1 MKTRWTLGLTAVAVV
16 LMTALVMLN
25 AGQDEADRR
34 PAEPSVGGPDAA
46 AVLPSSRSSTEPSA
60 PHGDKRE
67 ARAASPSDLPPSA
80 GDEVR
85 FDCAPAMRPW
95 TETDMEAART
105 EDEALR
111 ARWLELLLP
120 TEDPDLRFAAALL
133 LDEEDPERLEV
144 LWSAVEAGDE
154 RPLTLHR
161 LLTTCLAQPA
171 APRCTDEKLVA
182 RAIAADPHNG
192 AMWLAA
198 AALRLSRNDP
208 QAAREAMERAAA
220 ASTHR
225 EYFVDAVLAR
235 EQGLAATSELD
246 YSERVVFAIA
256 LEATTPIP
264 FTRLSRACDE
274 RAETNPLWRGTCA
287 ELGRSAARRAH
298 TLLGRLLGLGLQWT
312 AAKADG
318 DAAESAAIS
327 EKLSA
332 LRALTRDDRRTEAET
347 VLRYDDGV
355 ARAYVA
361 EWRTRGEA
369 AALSYIIREVERL
382 KRIPGYDPCR
392 DKTSARG
399 Q

>member
-1 MKTRWTLGLTAVAVV
+1 
-16 LMTALVMLN
+16 MTSLVILD
-25 AGQDEADRR
+25 AGQDESARTPAD
-34 PAEPSVGGPDAA
+34 PSVGGPDAA
-46 AVLPSSRSSTEPSA
+46 AVLPSSRPSDESSA
-60 PHGDKRE
+60 PHGDKRG
-67 ARAASPSDLPPSA
+67 ARAASPSGLPPSA
-80 GDEVR
+80 GAEVR

-95 TETDMEAART
+95 TETDMEATRA

-111 ARWLELLLP
+111 ARWLERLLP
-120 TEDPDLRFAAALL
+120 AEDPDLRLAAALL
-133 LDEEDPERLEV
+133 LDEQDPDRLEL

-154 RPLTLHR
+154 RPLALHR

-171 APRCTDEKLVA
+171 SRRCTGDELVS

-192 AMWLAA
+192 AMWVAA
-198 AALRLSRNDP
+198 AAWRLSRNQP
-208 QAAREAMERAAA
+208 RAAREAMERAAA

-274 RAETNPLWRGTCA
+274 RAETDPLWRGTCA
-287 ELGRSAARRAH
+287 QLGRSAARRAH

-318 DAAESAAIS
+318 NASESAEIS
-327 EKLSA
+327 EKVSA
-332 LRALTRDDRRTEAET
+332 LSALTRDDRRTEAEI

-361 EWRTRGEA
+361 EWRTRGET